1 MIKNSKNLFDVIVV
15 GGGHAGCE
23 AAAAAARMGAA
34 TLLVTQ
40 DLSKIGEMSCNPAIG
55 GIGKGH
61 LVKEIDAL
69 DGIMARAADE
79 AGIQFRLLNRSRGAA
94 VRGNR
99 CQADRRL
106 YKKAIQ
112 RMLSSEPG
120 LKIFSGTVIEFIKST
135 KGRVKGVKLETGL
148 KIFSAATI
156 LTTGTFLNGMIHIG
170 TKSISAGRVDEPP
183 SISLARDLQSFGL
196 KMGRLKTG
204 TPPRLDKK
212 TIDWEGLESQKGD
225 DSPEMFSV
233 YNERPK
239 NVQIDCGITY
249 TNKNI
254 HTLIKNN
261 IQKSAMYSGKIRA
274 KGPRYC
280 PSIEDKIMRFS
291 DRERH
296 QIFLEP
302 EGLTD
307 NTIYPNGI
315 STSLPEEVQK
325 KIINLMPGLEKTKIL
340 RPGYAIEYDFVDP
353 RECLSSLELRSVPNL
368 FLAGQINGTTGYEE
382 AAAQGILAGINAVL
396 SISNKSPL
404 VLDRSEA
411 YLGVMVD
418 DLVTRGAPEPYR
430 MFTSRAEYRLWL
442 RADNADQRL
451 TKKGKDL
458 GVVSEKR
465 WKFHFKKEKKLE
477 SAYNILKSLS
487 LTPDEA
493 SKFGINIRRDGVRR
507 SSLDLLSFPDIN
519 LANLFVVWP
528 SLKSLDKKALSQI
541 EIECQY
547 SVYLDRQKKDI
558 NDYKKDSNL
567 KIPLNFDYFNVGSLS
582 NEVKEVLS
590 SAKPETIAQA
600 NAVPG
605 VTPAAINAIILYMR
619 RKVA

>member
-1 MIKNSKNLFDVIVV
+1 MKNNSKNFFDIIVV

-23 AAAAAARMGAA
+23 AAAAAARMGAI

-40 DLSKIGEMSCNPAIG
+40 DVSKIGEMSCNPAIG

-99 CQADRRL
+99 CQADRKL
-106 YKKAIQ
+106 YKKSIQ
-112 RMLSSEPG
+112 GMLSSEPS
-120 LKIFSGTVIEFIKST
+120 LKIYSGTVIEFIKST
-135 KGRVKGVKLETGL
+135 KGSVKGVKLETGE
-148 KIFSAATI
+148 KFCSEATI

-170 TKSISAGRVDEPP
+170 TKALSAGRADEPS
-183 SISLARDLQSFGL
+183 SISLARDLRSFGL

-204 TPPRLDKK
+204 TPPRLNKK
-212 TIDWEGLESQKGD
+212 SIDWAGLEGQKGD
-225 DSPEMFSV
+225 ENPEMFSV
-233 YNERPK
+233 YNEKPK
-239 NVQIDCGITY
+239 NPQIDCKLTY
-249 TNKNI
+249 TNKEI
-254 HTLIKNN
+254 HALIKNN
-261 IQKSAMYSGKIRA
+261 IQKSAMYSGKISA

-291 DRERH
+291 DRDRH

-307 NTIYPNGI
+307 DTVYPNGV
-315 STSLPEEVQK
+315 STSLPEQVQK
-325 KIINLMPGLEKTKIL
+325 KIINLMPGLEKAKIM

-353 RECLSSLELRSVPNL
+353 RECLSSLELRSVSNL

-396 SISNKSPL
+396 KISNKSSL

-458 GVVSEKR
+458 GVVSDKR
-465 WKFHFKKEKKLE
+465 WKFHVQKEKKLE
-477 SAYNILKSLS
+477 STYNVLKSLS

-493 SKFGINIRRDGVRR
+493 YKFGINIRRDGVRR
-507 SSLDLLSFPDIN
+507 SSLDLLSFPDISF
-519 LANLFVVWP
+519 ANLFTVWP
-528 SLKSLDKKALSQI
+528 SLKSLDKKTLSQI

-567 KIPLNFDYFNVGSLS
+567 KIPLNFDYFDVGSLS

-590 SAKPETIAQA
+590 KAKPETIAQA

-605 VTPAAINAIILYMR
+605 VTPAAINAIIIYMR